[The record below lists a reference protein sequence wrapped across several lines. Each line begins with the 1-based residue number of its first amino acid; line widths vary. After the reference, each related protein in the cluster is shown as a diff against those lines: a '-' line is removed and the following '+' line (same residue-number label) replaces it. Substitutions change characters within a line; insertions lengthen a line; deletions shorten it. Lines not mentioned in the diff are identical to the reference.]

1 MAEKVAVGLSG
12 GVDSSVAA
20 YLLKEAGYDV
30 VGVTMQV
37 WQESLPGEDAA
48 GEMVL
53 RTGPD
58 GKLLPESGVSGG
70 KTGIPAVD
78 DARMVADF
86 LGIPHV
92 VLNFRKEFEEH
103 VIRNFVEEY
112 RHGRTPNPC
121 IVCNRHVKWEAL
133 LRRCREIGADRV
145 ATGHYA
151 RVLQTAEGRYALRM
165 SKTAAKDQTY
175 ALYRLTQEQLSR
187 TMMPDGEY
195 SKDEIRD
202 IAERAGLPVA
212 HKADSQEIC
221 FIPDNDY
228 AGFIERSLG
237 QKPAE
242 GNFVTPDGK
251 ILGRHKGITHYTVGQ
266 RKGLGIAMGHPV
278 FVKELRTDTNEVVI
292 AEAED
297 MFSSVLSA
305 DRMNWMGVSGLH
317 GGELRC
323 SAKIRY
329 GHRGATCTVREAGE
343 DRVEVIFDEPVRAVT
358 PGQSVVF
365 YDAEGIVLGGG
376 FIR

>member
-20 YLLKEAGYDV
+20 YLLKKAGYDV
-30 VGVTMQV
+30 FGVTMQV
-37 WQESLPGEDAA
+37 WQD
-48 GEMVL
+48 
-53 RTGPD
+53 T
-58 GKLLPESGVSGG
+58 LPEGTVSGG
-70 KTGIPAVD
+70 KTGIQAVD
-78 DARMVADF
+78 DAREVAEI
-86 LGIPHV
+86 LGIPHI

-103 VIRNFVEEY
+103 VIRNFIEEY

-121 IVCNRHVKWEAL
+121 IICNRHVKWEAL
-133 LRRCREIGADRV
+133 LQRCRELGADHV

-151 RVLQTAEGRYALRM
+151 RVLRTPEGRYALRM
-165 SKTAAKDQTY
+165 SKTASKDQTY

-195 SKDEIRD
+195 SKDEIRE

-242 GNFVTPDGK
+242 GNFVTPDG
-251 ILGRHKGITHYTVGQ
+251 IVLGRHKGITHYTVGQ
-266 RKGLGIAMGHPV
+266 RKGLGLAMGHPI
-278 FVKELRTDTNEVVI
+278 FVKALRTDTNEVVI

-305 DRMNWMGVSGLH
+305 ENMNWMGIDGLH

-323 SAKIRY
+323 RAKIRY
-329 GHRGATCTVREAGE
+329 GHRGAACTVREAGE
-343 DRVEVIFDEPVRAVT
+343 DRVEAVFDDPVRAVT

-365 YDAEGIVLGGG
+365 YDDEGVVLGGG

>member
-48 GEMVL
+48 GEIVL
-53 RTGPD
+53 GTGPERSTHP
-58 GKLLPESGVSGG
+58 GSGVPGG

-103 VIRNFVEEY
+103 VVRNFIEEY
-112 RHGRTPNPC
+112 RRGRTPNPC

-151 RVLQTAEGRYALRM
+151 RVLKTAEGRYALRM

-202 IAERAGLPVA
+202 IAERVGLPVA

-251 ILGRHKGITHYTVGQ
+251 ILGRHRESPIIPWGSGKDWGSPWGI
-266 RKGLGIAMGHPV
+266 R
-278 FVKELRTDTNEVVI
+278 
-292 AEAED
+292 
-297 MFSSVLSA
+297 SS
-305 DRMNWMGVSGLH
+305 
-317 GGELRC
+317 
-323 SAKIRY
+323 
-329 GHRGATCTVREAGE
+329 
-343 DRVEVIFDEPVRAVT
+343 
-358 PGQSVVF
+358 
-365 YDAEGIVLGGG
+365 
-376 FIR
+376 